1 MRSLNL
7 FLTVASST
15 LLATG
20 IAAAGQDRGYYCAF
34 EVSVKS
40 PAGAPVVGWSVA
52 GLSEAGEIFE
62 TATTDEHGIAR
73 ICDAPPGM
81 VSIQVGGQFC
91 GGVTVWHLNPWWMTT
106 RQVFVTYQGCS
117 NDAYVL
123 PGGCVLTLRLHD
135 KDGLPLPGVKFQK
148 SGVDQTSWNETNASD
163 QFGRI
168 FRFIEWGKVLRGTLV
183 KAGYT
188 SKDVTEECKAG
199 ERFKR
204 YQVVVLSKR
213 APE

>member
-1 MRSLNL
+1 MRPLNL
-7 FLTVASST
+7 FLILAFST

-20 IAAAGQDRGYYCAF
+20 MASAGQDQGSYCAF

-40 PAGAPVVGWSVA
+40 PAGAPVVGWGVA
-52 GLSEAGEIFE
+52 GLSETGEIFE
-62 TATTDEHGIAR
+62 TTTTDEHGIAR

-81 VSIQVGGQFC
+81 VSIRVGGQFC
-91 GGVTVWHLNPWWMTT
+91 GAVTVRNLNPWWMTT
-106 RQVFVTYQGCS
+106 REVFVTYQSCA
-117 NDAYVL
+117 NDAYAL

-135 KDGLPLPGVKFQK
+135 KDGLPLPGVLFQK
-148 SGVDQTSWNETNASD
+148 SGVDHTSWNETNTSD

-168 FRFIEWGKVLRGTLV
+168 FRFIEWGNVLRGTLV
-183 KAGYT
+183 KVGYT

-199 ERFKR
+199 QQFKR
-204 YQVVVLSKR
+204 YQVVILNKR